1 MVKLISLDIAYW
13 RVSISPQGP
22 FLVSAL
28 LRHFMYW
35 WEMVL
40 GEKWSRASKVSNSFS
55 IYQLKFMD
63 PVFYINQYFY

>member
-28 LRHFMYW
+28 LRHFFVYNFICLKNDATMYW
-35 WEMVL
+35 
-40 GEKWSRASKVSNSFS
+40 
-55 IYQLKFMD
+55 
-63 PVFYINQYFY
+63 